1 MMRKS
6 MLALVAFTLAGLA
19 GAAQASLYNVTGSF
33 DANPG
38 VDVLTGTFDFDD
50 ALVTAGGADGAF
62 DLTALNFSFNGETFT
77 LAQAAANSAY
87 VQFDGGTLTGPNGFF
102 STSGGGSLELQSFF
116 GSSNFTYVGARGEQ
130 LGTLALTPAATVPE
144 PASLALVLGS
154 LAAVGFASRRRKA
167 A

>member
-1 MMRKS
+1 MIRKS
-6 MLALVAFTLAGLA
+6 LLALAALTLA

-50 ALVTAGGADGAF
+50 ALVAAGGFDGQF
-62 DLTALNFSFNGETFT
+62 DLTSLNFSFNGEAFT
-77 LAQAAANSAY
+77 LAQAALNSAY
-87 VQFDGGTLTGPNGFF
+87 VQFDFGSITGPNGFF
-102 STSGGGSLELQSFF
+102 TTSDGSTLELQSFF
-116 GSSNFTYVGARGEQ
+116 GAANFTYVDARGEHG
-130 LGTLALTPAATVPE
+130 GTLNVTAAATVPE

-154 LAAVGFASRRRKA
+154 LAAVGVASRRRKA

>member
-1 MMRKS
+1 MIRKS
-6 MLALVAFTLAGLA
+6 LLALAAFTLA

-33 DANPG
+33 DSNPG

-50 ALVTAGGADGAF
+50 ALVAAGGADGAF
-62 DLTALNFSFNGETFT
+62 DLTALNFTFNGETFT

-102 STSGGGSLELQSFF
+102 STAGGGSLELQSFF
-116 GSSNFTYVGARGEQ
+116 GSSNFTFSSARGDQ
-130 LGTLALTPAATVPE
+130 LGTLNVTAAAVPE
-144 PASLALVLGS
+144 PASLALVLGG
-154 LAAVGFASRRRKA
+154 LAAVGVASRRRKA